1 MRTLSAMSISVSGIV
16 RESYL
21 SILVLQI
28 DKEIK
33 KAINIVAV
41 NDAKSILQ
49 YTLVK
54 PIVPLNLSESEII
67 EMQKTSKSRINL
79 QKNITH

>member
-16 RESYL
+16 RKSYL

-33 KAINIVAV
+33 NLGYVGCHKRYAQNGLIGSLATDS
-41 NDAKSILQ
+41 DAA
-49 YTLVK
+49 TLTDCAYALRMWT
-54 PIVPLNLSESEII
+54 PY
-67 EMQKTSKSRINL
+67 
-79 QKNITH
+79 